1 MALDGLAAQ
10 AETYGIGAQA
20 RRIAVDRRGLEGE
33 ARRAQLHEK
42 INPF

>member
-1 MALDGLAAQ
+1 MAFDALAAQ
-10 AETYGIGAQA
+10 AKTYGIGAQA
-20 RRIAVDRRGLEGE
+20 WRITGDQGGLEGE